1 MLAVGLLWSAS
12 TRFGFLR
19 SSGYTMAGI
28 IKKNGSTVSK
38 IFKKIMEYD
47 LNNSS
52 NHSMVV
58 KISGKH
64 PIKTTNRQFEQLWSG
79 NSEIYSIL
87 KRAKDIECAR
97 TKFFEY
103 LNKREVSILNDTG
116 SYHSLEKTIILEAV
130 SVFKTI
136 ISLSSEDETGISN
149 LEMLYNLARQN
160 SGDVT
165 EGFILEFVHL
175 FRAIN
180 GNAGIY
186 NESAALDEGPDFK
199 LKRGREAA
207 VQRSETL
214 DREER
219 KIDTILNKYLT
230 GLDPRVI
237 KDRERNKKRILRYFN
252 ATEND
257 WDNYHWQNKHVIRK
271 ADVLKEIIDLTDEEE
286 KSIRLANQ
294 NRIPFGITPYY
305 VSLMDKNS
313 SRKRDHAVRAQVI
326 PPLHYSQTV
335 VKNRA
340 TRSETFDFMGEHD
353 TSPIQLVTRRYPQI
367 AIIKPYS
374 TCAQI
379 CVYCQ
384 RNWEINQVLDPHA
397 FARSEALE
405 SALKWFEEHPAIQEV
420 LITGGDP
427 MVMSDAK
434 IEYLLDRFA
443 AIEHIQRIRI
453 GTRMFV
459 VLPQRFTDNLVNIL
473 DRHHEFGKREIALV
487 THFEH
492 VWEVTPEAVSAIE
505 KVRNK
510 GLSVYNQAVFTY
522 ENSRRFE
529 LVALRRQLRLAGVD
543 PYYTFNAK
551 GKDETR
557 EYRVPI
563 ARLLQERKEEA
574 RLLPGL
580 DRTDEPVFNVPRLG
594 KNHLR
599 AGQDH
604 QVLAILP
611 DGRRVYQFL
620 PWEKNI
626 KLVPAYTHKD
636 VSIFEYLKTL
646 HKRGENIDDYRSI
659 WYYY

>member
-1 MLAVGLLWSAS
+1 MSNI
-12 TRFGFLR
+12 
-19 SSGYTMAGI
+19 Y
-28 IKKNGSTVSK
+28 
-38 IFKKIMEYD
+38 KKIMGYD
-47 LNNSS
+47 LNRQGVSAT
-52 NHSMVV
+52 
-58 KISGKH
+58 
-64 PIKTTNRQFEQLWSG
+64 IKNMTNDNRFGQLWLR
-79 NSEIYSIL
+79 NPEIYKIL
-87 KRAKDIECAR
+87 KSANNIKHAR
-97 TKFFEY
+97 RNLFDY
-103 LNKREVSILNDTG
+103 LNLREENILNDTAQ
-116 SYHSLEKTIILEAV
+116 HHPLEKTIILEAV
-130 SVFKTI
+130 SVLKTI
-136 ISLSSEDETGISN
+136 ISVSSEVETGISN
-149 LEMLYNLARQN
+149 LELLYNLAQGK
-160 SGDVT
+160 SVDLS

-180 GNAGIY
+180 GESGIY
-186 NESAALDEGPDFK
+186 NQSAEFDEGPDFK
-199 LKRGREAA
+199 LKKGREAA
-207 VQRSETL
+207 IQRSETL
-214 DREER
+214 DREEH
-219 KIDTILNKYLT
+219 KTDIILQKYPT
-230 GLDPRVI
+230 GLDPHVI
-237 KDRERNKKRILRYFN
+237 KDRLRHKKRILLYFN
-252 ATEND
+252 ASEKD
-257 WDNYHWQNKHVIRK
+257 WENYHWQNKHTIRK
-271 ADVLKEIIDLTDEEE
+271 ADVLKEIINLTDEEE
-286 KSIRLANQ
+286 KAIRIANR

-305 VSLMDKNS
+305 VSLMDKNP

-335 VKNRA
+335 AENRA
-340 TRSETFDFMGEHD
+340 ARSEKFDFMGEHD
-353 TSPIQLVTRRYPQI
+353 TSPMHLITRRYPQI
-367 AIIKPYS
+367 AIMKPYN

-397 FARSEALE
+397 FARMEAIE
-405 SALKWFEEHPAIQEV
+405 SALNWFEEHPAVQEV

-427 MVMSDAK
+427 LVMSDTK
-434 IEYLLDRFA
+434 IEYLLERFA
-443 AIEHIQRIRI
+443 AIKHIQRIRI

-459 VLPQRFTDNLVNIL
+459 VLPQRFTDNLVEIL
-473 DRHHEFGKREIALV
+473 DRYHEFGKREIAIA

-492 VWEVTPEAVSAIE
+492 VWEVTPEAVASIE
-505 KVRNK
+505 KVRKK
-510 GLSVYNQAVFTY
+510 GIGIYNQAVFTF

-574 RLLPGL
+574 RLMPGL

-604 QVLAILP
+604 RILAILP

-626 KLVPAYTHKD
+626 KLVPTYTYKD
-636 VSIFEYLKTL
+636 VSIFQYMKMMQ
-646 HKRGENIDDYRSI
+646 KRGENIDDYKSI